1 MQIVIKIGTSLL
13 EVKAEQLIGN
23 LAKELSSL
31 KGKHRFIIVTSGA
44 IKLGMDKLGIRSRP
58 RDLNKLQ
65 ACAAIGQPMLMDI
78 YSTAFSRHGVNT
90 AQVLLTQDDFN
101 DRVRYL
107 NMRNALL
114 ELVEMCA
121 IPIVNEN
128 DTVSVHELEGIFSDN
143 DELAALLAIGMN
155 AEALVLLS
163 SVDGLMRDGKQ
174 GSDIISELSDIDE
187 TIFSLA
193 NGKSSSGTGG
203 MLSKLRAAKKASLA
217 GVKVI
222 ITNGRKK
229 NCVQE
234 ALEGK
239 AGTLIKPRCRVTGK
253 KKWIA
258 FGTREKGELL
268 LNKCAADAI
277 KKGASLLA
285 VGIVECKGSF
295 NKGDVVKIIDA
306 NGHVIAKGISNYSSA
321 EITAIK
327 GRNSSEIEKLMGYA
341 YGSVLYRD
349 NMVFS
354 SDLQ

>member
-1 MQIVIKIGTSLL
+1 MLIVVKIGTSLL
-13 EVKAEQLIGN
+13 EKGAE
-23 LAKELSSL
+23 AMASKLSSEL
-31 KGKHRFIIVTSGA
+31 ARLRKKYEVILVTSGA
-44 IKLGMDKLGIRSRP
+44 VYFGRQKLKLAIRP

-78 YSTAFSRHGVNT
+78 YSTAFAKHGVNT
-90 AQVLLTQDDFN
+90 AQVLLTQEDFN

-107 NMRNALL
+107 NMRNALI
-114 ELVEMCA
+114 ELVEMGV

-143 DELAALLAIGMN
+143 DELAALLAIGMD

-174 GSDIISELSDIDE
+174 GSDIISELADIDE

-193 NGKSSSGTGG
+193 QGKSSSGTGG

-258 FGTREKGELL
+258 FGTRVNGELL
-268 LNKCAADAI
+268 LNECAADAI

-285 VGIVECKGSF
+285 IGIVECKGSF
-295 NKGDVVKIIDA
+295 NKGDVVKIIDSQ
-306 NGHVIAKGISNYSSA
+306 GHVMARGISNYSSA